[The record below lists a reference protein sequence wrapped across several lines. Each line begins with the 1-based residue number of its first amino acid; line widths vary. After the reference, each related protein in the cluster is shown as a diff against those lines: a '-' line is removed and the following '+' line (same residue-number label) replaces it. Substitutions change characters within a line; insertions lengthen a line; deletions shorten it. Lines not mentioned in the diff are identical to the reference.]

1 MDFRHE
7 FKRDVVIDMYGYRRL
22 GHNESDEP
30 SFTQPVLYRAIAKRN
45 PFAKAIS
52 NTCWVWAK

>member
-22 GHNESDEP
+22 GHNEATSPRSRSRFFTEP
-30 SFTQPVLYRAIAKRN
+30 SPKEN
-45 PFAKAIS
+45 PFAKVTSII
-52 NTCWVWAK
+52 C